1 MARFYFLPALLSIY
15 FLPTG
20 LLAQST
26 GQLYGTVY
34 DDINGEVLP
43 FAEVLVDGG
52 PSAIT
57 DVNGDYRI
65 EEVPVGL
72 VDVSVVFIGYEG
84 QTITEVRILGD
95 KATKLDAY
103 LTASTKQLD
112 EVIIQGKPFEK
123 IEESPLS
130 VRVIGTDEIERFP
143 GGNRDVSRV
152 IQSLPGVSTGVSYR
166 NDIIVRGGSPNEN
179 RFYIDGIEIP
189 TINHFTTQGASG
201 GSNGYINVDFINSS
215 SNT

>member
-1 MARFYFLPALLSIY
+1 MPS
-15 FLPTG
+15 G
-20 LLAQST
+20 LWAQST

-52 PSAIT
+52 PSAIS

-103 LTASTKQLD
+103 LTASTKELD
-112 EVIIQGKPFEK
+112 EVVIQGKPFEK

-143 GGNRDVSRV
+143 GGIEMFLGLYKVCLVCRRASP
-152 IQSLPGVSTGVSYR
+152 IETILSFEGVVQMRTG
-166 NDIIVRGGSPNEN
+166 
-179 RFYIDGIEIP
+179 
-189 TINHFTTQGASG
+189 FT
-201 GSNGYINVDFINSS
+201 
-215 SNT
+215 

>member
-1 MARFYFLPALLSIY
+1 MVRFYFLAALLGIN
-15 FLPTG
+15 FLPTAIW
-20 LLAQST
+20 AQST

-34 DDINGEVLP
+34 DDINGVVLP
-43 FAEVLVDGG
+43 FAEVLVEGG
-52 PSAIT
+52 PSVIS
-57 DVNGDYRI
+57 DINGDYRI

-72 VDVSVVFIGYEG
+72 VDVSLVFIGYEG

-103 LTASTKQLD
+103 LSASTKELD
-112 EVIIQGKPFEK
+112 EVVIQGKPFEK

-152 IQSLPGVSTGVSYR
+152 IQSLPGVSTASRIETILLFEEVVLTRIGFISMVLRFLLLTISR
-166 NDIIVRGGSPNEN
+166 HKAHRVVRM
-179 RFYIDGIEIP
+179 GI
-189 TINHFTTQGASG
+189 SM
-201 GSNGYINVDFINSS
+201 
-215 SNT
+215 

>member
-1 MARFYFLPALLSIY
+1 MHMARSYFLAFFLGICLLPS
-15 FLPTG
+15 G
-20 LLAQST
+20 LWAQST

-52 PSAIT
+52 PSAIS

-103 LTASTKQLD
+103 LTASTKELD
-112 EVIIQGKPFEK
+112 EVVIQGKPFEK

-179 RFYIDGIEIP
+179 RFYID
-189 TINHFTTQGASG
+189 
-201 GSNGYINVDFINSS
+201 
-215 SNT
+215 